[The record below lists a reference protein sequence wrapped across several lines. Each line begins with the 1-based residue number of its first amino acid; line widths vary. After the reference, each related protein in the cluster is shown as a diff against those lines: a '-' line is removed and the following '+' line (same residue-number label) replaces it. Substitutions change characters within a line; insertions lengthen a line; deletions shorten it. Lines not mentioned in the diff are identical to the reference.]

1 MVELHPNSNFNV
13 KKKKDWQE
21 RKTLQTS
28 FFYDYVAADVS

>member
-13 KKKKDWQE
+13 KKKDWQE